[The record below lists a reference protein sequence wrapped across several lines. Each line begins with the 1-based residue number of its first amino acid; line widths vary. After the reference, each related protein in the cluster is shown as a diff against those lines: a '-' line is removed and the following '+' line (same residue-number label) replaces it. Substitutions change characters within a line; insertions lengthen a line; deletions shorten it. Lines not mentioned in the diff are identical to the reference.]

1 MLDHIQEWFGRRRPV
16 ILGKEG
22 AKSAEDRGATTLAD
36 ILNQGDDD
44 SFGAENDDDFK
55 DGWVE
60 GVGEGLKDED
70 KLSAY
75 YRFSEGEDEEDAW
88 REEGFTDLSKYENKS
103 VLVGC
108 SETAKLEASTSSVDE
123 GESGKV
129 KALFDLVFSDSGIGQ
144 SSGLAIP
151 ASRGGSLDV
160 GTFHGPDHDARQR
173 CTIEFWCW
181 VPEAI
186 KGEVILVR
194 RTFGSSGD
202 DLEKV
207 CTASDKGSCL
217 WELALLKSGELELR
231 TIASAKAK
239 TTPPPSKEDDG
250 EGPKGSVQFSR
261 WNHICLTFKQEN
273 VTSSNVTLFLKGNK
287 KFSEV
292 LNFAPPDFVMDDFAG
307 ASALDGY
314 LEKSHLVFGVNHPT
328 GYRMTELRVWAL
340 ERAEDDIRTLMT
352 EYLDSAEMKKKFRV
366 KIKKNKGGAAGGGK
380 LGLTPSG
387 GLAKPGGLAPPGGE
401 AKPAR
406 LTLAPPG
413 GLKPPGESAKP
424 ARKAFLAPPKEAK
437 ADDTNK
443 PAPPPAGAGDFGF
456 DSDSTKKEGASDAAF
471 GGDVFGAFG
480 ETGKAKVD
488 ATPVAFDTGFGNEPA
503 FGTADTERQA
513 LAHGMETDFVPGG
526 DHEPELMDDMVP
538 EVSPLWDSAIPL
550 SEQVR
555 SSAAAALIRGP
566 PATRHFG
573 GNRGGLPDYRELE
586 RYVCDAAVSLAQ
598 NPGNLSQLCHCV
610 YRLGVG
616 AISICGS
623 EKTIVW
629 RDDQVPPGLTYP
641 IGASGAIVS
650 DQMDEDGSEFL
661 CCFLAKDKRMVVF
674 ELSTRTVVVELQMTT
689 KLNYWR
695 FLPPEAGEDT
705 LCFMLVTPV
714 GGFHWMPLDES
725 PRPRQVWKRGGELQ
739 VRHSF
744 LLVC

>member
-1 MLDHIQEWFGRRRPV
+1 MLLSSRNEGPNREKENLIMLDHIQEWFGRRRPV

-60 GVGEGLKDED
+60 GVGEGQKDED

-88 REEGFTDLSKYENKS
+88 REEGFADLSKFENKS

-129 KALFDLVFSDSGIGQ
+129 KALFDLVFPENGVGQ

-173 CTIEFWCW
+173 CTIEFWFW
-181 VPEAI
+181 VPETI
-186 KGEVILVR
+186 KGEVVLVR

-207 CTASDKGSCL
+207 CSANDKGSLL
-217 WELALLKSGELELR
+217 WEVALLKNGELEMR

-239 TTPPPSKEDDG
+239 TTPPPPKEDDDDD
-250 EGPKGSVQFSR
+250 EGPKTSVLFSR
-261 WNHICLTFKQEN
+261 WNHVCLTFKQEN
-273 VTSSNVTLFLKGNK
+273 VTSSQVTLFMKGAK

-292 LNFAPPDFVMDDFAG
+292 LNFSPPDFVMDDFAG

-314 LEKSHLVFGVNHPT
+314 LEKSHLVFGVNHPA

-366 KIKKNKGGAAGGGK
+366 KIKKNKGGGGGGVK
-380 LGLTPSG
+380 LGLAPPG

-413 GLKPPGESAKP
+413 GLKPPGDTAKP
-424 ARKAFLAPPKEAK
+424 ARKAFLAPPKDAK
-437 ADDTNK
+437 PDETNK
-443 PAPPPAGAGDFGF
+443 LAPPTGGTGDFGF
-456 DSDSTKKEGASDAAF
+456 DSSSQKVESAPDEAF

-480 ETGKAKVD
+480 EADKPKSDSA
-488 ATPVAFDTGFGNEPA
+488 PVSFDTGFGDDAA
-503 FGTADTERQA
+503 FGIADGNQPS
-513 LAHGMETDFVPGG
+513 PGNDIG
-526 DHEPELMDDMVP
+526 ADMLPEGELEPDLMDDMIP
-538 EVSPLWDSAIPL
+538 EISPLWDSAIPL

-586 RYVCDAAVSLAQ
+586 RYVSCSA
-598 NPGNLSQLCHCV
+598 
-610 YRLGVG
+610 
-616 AISICGS
+616 
-623 EKTIVW
+623 
-629 RDDQVPPGLTYP
+629 
-641 IGASGAIVS
+641 
-650 DQMDEDGSEFL
+650 
-661 CCFLAKDKRMVVF
+661 
-674 ELSTRTVVVELQMTT
+674 
-689 KLNYWR
+689 
-695 FLPPEAGEDT
+695 
-705 LCFMLVTPV
+705 
-714 GGFHWMPLDES
+714 
-725 PRPRQVWKRGGELQ
+725 
-739 VRHSF
+739 
-744 LLVC
+744 